1 MRIAHIIMAHKNP
14 EQLMRLVKRLQHP
27 QFDIYIH
34 IDKKVALS
42 HFQMISEED
51 NVRFIKNRQIC
62 NWGGYSFLNAIFHSL
77 NEVLSTS
84 MPYDFINLLSGQD
97 YPIKSNSDIFEYFSH
112 HKGINFISFD
122 DSSVSEW
129 WKHANSRYEKYHF
142 TDFRLKG
149 KYLLQYI
156 LNTFSSKRRF
166 PIPLK
171 LYGGSNST
179 WWTIS
184 GACAKYLTELL
195 INNRSLISFLKY
207 TWSPDEF
214 IVASLIM
221 GSDFKEKTINN
232 NLRYIDWS
240 EGKAHPKILLEE
252 DLYSIKNSEMLFARK
267 FDMTIESN
275 IIDHLDH

>member
-1 MRIAHIIMAHKNP
+1 
-14 EQLMRLVKRLQHP
+14 
-27 QFDIYIH
+27 
-34 IDKKVALS
+34 
-42 HFQMISEED
+42 MISEED

-84 MPYDFINLLSGQD
+84 IPYDFINLLSGQD
-97 YPIKSNSDIFEYFSH
+97 YPIKSNSDIFEYFSQ

-129 WKHANSRYEKYHF
+129 WKHANSRYEKFHF

-149 KYLLQYI
+149 KYVLQSV

-184 GACAKYLTELL
+184 GACASYLTELL

-252 DLYSIKNSEMLFARK
+252 DLYAIKNSGMLFARK
-267 FDMTIESN
+267 FDITIESK
-275 IIDHLDH
+275 IINHLDH

>member
-1 MRIAHIIMAHKNP
+1 MAHKNP

-42 HFQMISEED
+42 HFQIISEED
-51 NVRFIKNRQIC
+51 NVHFIKDRQIC

-84 MPYDFINLLSGQD
+84 MHYDFINLLSGQD
-97 YPIKSNSDIFEYFSH
+97 YPIKSNTDIFEYFSR
-112 HKGINFISFD
+112 HKGVNFISFD
-122 DSSVSEW
+122 DSNVSEW

-149 KYLLQYI
+149 KYLLQSI

-221 GSDFKEKTINN
+221 GSDFKEQTINN

-267 FDMTIESN
+267 FDTTVDSK